1 MARRVLILLLPV
13 LFFLSLLADAR
24 NILLPS
30 GGQENKVVDDP
41 LVLHDAFEQNPL
53 SLPSERKNEMKMDVR
68 QIFRRPW
75 YRYQSFNATHNRSSV
90 ARRPWYRYQ
99 SFNGTHNRSSVALR
113 LRGGASDFIS
123 RPRERE
129 GDFISPLRERERES
143 DSIFL
148 GEGQEKV

>member
-24 NILLPS
+24 DILLPS
-30 GGQENKVVDDP
+30 GEQENKVVDDP

-68 QIFRRPW
+68 QIF
-75 YRYQSFNATHNRSSV
+75 
-90 ARRPWYRYQ
+90 RRPWYRYQ

-148 GEGQEKV
+148 GEEGRKGLRIGRSNL